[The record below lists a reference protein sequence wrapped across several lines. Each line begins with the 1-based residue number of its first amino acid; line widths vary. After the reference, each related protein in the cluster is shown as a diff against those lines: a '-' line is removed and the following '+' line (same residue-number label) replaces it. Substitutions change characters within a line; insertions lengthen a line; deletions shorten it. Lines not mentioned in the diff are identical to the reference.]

1 MKQLLFL
8 TTAAITLVV
17 SIAIALLYFRLAM
30 ELVPPSE
37 MSRMNRS
44 AGQIAFVFWGLGIG
58 LALVALEALLFWLLP
73 NMLRGRPAPP
83 RSTPST
89 PTP

>member
-1 MKQLLFL
+1 VKRLLFL
-8 TTAAITLVV
+8 VTASLTLVI

-73 NMLRGRPAPP
+73 KLLRGRPATARGTPP
-83 RSTPST
+83 A